1 MPNSWPAMADD
12 ELRLPHAE
20 PGMAIGLLGGSFNPA
35 HAGHRHLSLEM
46 LRRLKLDRVWWLVSP
61 GNPLK
66 DHSNLGSL
74 SDRISYARNIAN
86 HPLIDVTGFEATLS
100 TAYTADT
107 LIAIKRHNP
116 REKFVWLMGADNLAG
131 FHRWHRWREIMRL
144 VPVGVADRPGFRHRA
159 LSSPAARAFARCR
172 LDSSNAA
179 LLAVSKPPA
188 WVLVDMPLSSL
199 SSTEIR
205 RRGPVEWGKG

>member
-1 MPNSWPAMADD
+1 MVDGD
-12 ELRLPHAE
+12 QKLPHAE
-20 PGMAIGLLGGSFNPA
+20 PGMTIGLLGGSFNPA

-74 SDRISYARNIAN
+74 DNRIAHARIVAN

-100 TAYTADT
+100 SAYTADT
-107 LIAIKRHNP
+107 IATIIRQNP
-116 REKFVWLMGADNLAG
+116 RVKFVWLMGADNLAG
-131 FHRWHRWREIMRL
+131 FHRWRHWRQIMRS
-144 VPVGVADRPGFRHRA
+144 VPIAVADRPGWRLRA
-159 LSSPAARAFARCR
+159 LASPAARAFARNR
-172 LDSSNAA
+172 LDGPPAR
-179 LLAVSKPPA
+179 LLARSDPPA
-188 WVLVDMPLSSL
+188 WALIDMPLSSL

-205 RRGPVEWGKG
+205 RRGPVVWGRR

>member
-1 MPNSWPAMADD
+1 MADGD
-12 ELRLPHAE
+12 LKLPHAE

-46 LRRLKLDRVWWLVSP
+46 RRRLKLDRVWWLVSP

-74 SDRISYARNIAN
+74 GQRIAHARTIAN
-86 HPLIDVTGFEATLS
+86 HPQIEVTGFEASLS
-100 TAYTADT
+100 SAYTADT
-107 LIAIKRHNP
+107 LRAIISHNP
-116 REKFVWLMGADNLAG
+116 RVHFIWLMGADNLAG

-144 VPVGVADRPGFRHRA
+144 VPVGVADRPGWRLRA
-159 LSSPAARAFARCR
+159 LASPAARAFARCK
-172 LDSSNAA
+172 LDSEIAA
-179 LLAVSKPPA
+179 RLAEAKPPA

-205 RRGPVEWGKG
+205 RRGPVQWGKG